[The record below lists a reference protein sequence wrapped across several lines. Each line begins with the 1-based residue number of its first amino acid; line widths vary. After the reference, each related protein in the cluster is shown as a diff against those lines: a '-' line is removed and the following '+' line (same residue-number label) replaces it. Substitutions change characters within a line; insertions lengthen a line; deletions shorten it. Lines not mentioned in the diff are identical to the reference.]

1 MKFRTY
7 ILFLC
12 LVVAASIT
20 APAQNSIRALR
31 KLANS
36 RNPEDVR
43 EGILKFS
50 EKAKA
55 KNNFRQSI
63 LFSMLLGDLYERTGD
78 YVMAEKHFVEAV
90 DEARKHFPEKG
101 KKFGLAYYSSFQKT
115 IFDPLDRLGYFYLGT
130 GNLKKAEVLFQ
141 ESRKLRGNF
150 FAYRSIHRA
159 HPVAGMGSL
168 YYRKGEITKTY
179 EYFNEAKQ
187 IVNRAMSTNYDY
199 DNVNR
204 LFLNDLVEICLA
216 LGKNEEALQYIDE
229 LSLASSGIG
238 KFSSKISS
246 RMEVARIFE
255 LKARYYLLQKDYNR
269 SEEYLNRAD
278 WYNPS
283 KVASSDVRL
292 KIIKTRAMLEW
303 TRGNTERATATF
315 KNLVGEYRKH
325 ITDNFVAMSEYEK
338 EKFYYSLKEDFDLF
352 NAYAVDQTQSSNG
365 LGEEMFN
372 NVLNTKGL
380 LLNATNKLKNKILE
394 SGDPILIA
402 KLHEWED
409 DKSRLAAMYYEKTDA
424 ANITVMEN
432 RIDALEKEI
441 NLASGL
447 FESKEKPLQWQ
458 DIKAALGQKDAA
470 IEMLRVRLPDKKSGN
485 FSVLSDSIV
494 YAVMLLTQETPSP
507 RLFIIPN
514 GRALEKHFLPYYR
527 NAIFSR
533 IEDNLSYDQYWL
545 PIRRE
550 LAGKDRLYVSPDGVY
565 NQINLNTL
573 RNPASGKY
581 VIDEIKIIYLTKT
594 SDVLQG
600 VTVAPN
606 KNAVLVGRP
615 DYDLETIAKIE
626 DHDKAAYGTRNVISD
641 ELETFK
647 DQEFED
653 LPGTETEISIIE
665 PILKKR
671 TLAVS
676 TFKGQD
682 ALEETVKSLA
692 HPAILHIATHGFFVE
707 DSASAISPMIRS
719 GIILAGVKNTE
730 RAERQED
737 GVLTAYEATNLDLA
751 GTSLVVLSA
760 CQTGLGEVRN
770 GEGVYGLQRAIVV
783 AGAQNLLMSL
793 WKVDDTATA
802 DLMSSFYELWTGKD
816 NPSAFREAQIKL
828 RQKYPQPFY
837 WGAFV
842 MLGK

>member
-1 MKFRTY
+1 MKLRIT
-7 ILFLC
+7 ILLICF
-12 LVVAASIT
+12 VAAFAIT
-20 APAQNSIRALR
+20 APCQNSIRALR

-63 LFSMLLGDLYERTGD
+63 LFSMLLGDLYERSGD
-78 YVMAEKHFVEAV
+78 YAAAEKYFIDAS
-90 DEARKHFPEKG
+90 DDARKHFPAKG

-115 IFDPLDRLGYFYLGT
+115 IFDPLDRLAYFYLGI
-130 GNLKKAEVLFQ
+130 GNLKNAEALFQ
-141 ESRKLRGNF
+141 ESKKLRDNF

-168 YYRKGEITKTY
+168 YYRKGDLTKTY
-179 EYFNEAKQ
+179 EYFNDAKQ
-187 IVNRAMSTNYDY
+187 IVNRAMTSNYDY

-204 LFLNDLVEICLA
+204 LFLNDLVEICLT
-216 LGKNEEALQYIDE
+216 LGKNEEALKYIDE

-238 KFSSKISS
+238 KFTSKVSS

-255 LKARYYLLQKDYNR
+255 LKARYYLIQKDYQR
-269 SEEYLNRAD
+269 SEDYLNRAD

-283 KVASSDVRL
+283 KVASSDVKL
-292 KIIKTRAMLEW
+292 KVLKTRAMLEW
-303 TRGNTERATATF
+303 TRANTERATAAF
-315 KNLVGEYRKH
+315 QNLVKEYRKH
-325 ITDNFVAMSEYEK
+325 IADNFVAMSEYEK
-338 EKFYYSLKEDFDLF
+338 EKFYYSLKKDFDLF
-352 NAYAVDQTQSSNG
+352 NAFVVDQTQTPGSLS
-365 LGEEMFN
+365 EEMFN

-380 LLNATNKLKNKILE
+380 LLNSTNKLKNKIL
-394 SGDPILIA
+394 SGGDPVMIA

-409 DKSRLAAMYYEKTDA
+409 DKSRLAAMYYEKTEA
-424 ANITVMEN
+424 ANITAMEN
-432 RIDALEKEI
+432 RIEALEKEI
-441 NLASGL
+441 NQASGL
-447 FESKEKPLQWQ
+447 FESKDKPLQWQ
-458 DIKAALGQKDAA
+458 DVKETLGQKDAA
-470 IEMLRVRLPDKKSGN
+470 VEILRVRLVNKKSGN
-485 FSVLSDSIV
+485 FSIFSDSVV
-494 YAVMLLTQETPSP
+494 YGVMLLTRDTPAP
-507 RLFIIPN
+507 KLFIIPN
-514 GRALEKHFLPYYR
+514 GNALEKHFLPYYR

-533 IEDNLSYDQYWL
+533 IDDNLSYDQFWL

-573 RNPASGKY
+573 RNQSSGKY
-581 VIDEIKIIYLTKT
+581 LIDEIKIVYLTKT
-594 SDVLQG
+594 SDLLKSE
-600 VTVAPN
+600 TVAQN

-615 DYDLETIAKIE
+615 DYDFETVGKIE
-626 DHDKAAYGTRNVISD
+626 GRDIAAYGTRNVISD

-665 PILKKR
+665 PILKNR
-671 TLAVS
+671 SLMVS
-676 TFKGQD
+676 TFKGQN
-682 ALEETVKSLA
+682 ALEETVKSLE

-719 GIILAGVKNTE
+719 GIILAGVKNNE
-730 RAERQED
+730 RNVSRED

-760 CQTGLGEVRN
+760 CQTGVGEVRN

-816 NPSAFREAQIKL
+816 NPSSFREAQIKL
-828 RQKYPQPFY
+828 RQKYAQPFY